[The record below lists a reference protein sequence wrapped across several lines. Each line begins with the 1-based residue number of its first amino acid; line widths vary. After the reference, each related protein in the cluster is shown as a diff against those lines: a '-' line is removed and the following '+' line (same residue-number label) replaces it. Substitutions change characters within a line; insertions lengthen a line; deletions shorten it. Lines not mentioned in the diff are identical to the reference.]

1 MNYRVIVVSESNA
14 VISAMK
20 LEQKVNE
27 LLKQGWK
34 LQGGVSVSRSEIGS
48 SCRVVMTQAMI
59 KG

>member
-1 MNYRVIVVSESNA
+1 MNYRVIVVSENNA
-14 VISAMK
+14 GISAMK

-34 LQGGVSVSRSEIGS
+34 LQGGVSVARAETAF
-48 SCRVVMTQAMI
+48 SCMVVMTQAMT